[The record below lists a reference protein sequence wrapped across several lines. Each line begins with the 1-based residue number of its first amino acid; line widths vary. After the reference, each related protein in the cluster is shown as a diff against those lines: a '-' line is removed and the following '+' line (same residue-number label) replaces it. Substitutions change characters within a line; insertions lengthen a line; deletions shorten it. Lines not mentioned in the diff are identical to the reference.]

1 MSRKLRFL
9 LFGLA
14 IVLITALVIVF
25 VLKDSPGQ
33 YADENFD
40 TRVSRPAY
48 GEQHPKVLFDEAH
61 HNIHTVNGLYS
72 PFASLISNDGY
83 QIVQNKEPFSQK
95 ILEGYSV
102 LVIANALGANDTND
116 SSAFTDAECDAVRDW
131 VQAGGSLLLIT
142 DHAPTGAAAENLA
155 KRFNVEMSKGMTEDA
170 KNFDT
175 SSGDKTQ
182 LVFTRENN
190 LLGEHPIT
198 HGRDQ
203 SERVNKVMTFTGQ
216 SLKAPEGAIAF
227 LKLGESAMN
236 RAASVKAEKAGGDT
250 RVLITYGDPISAS
263 GFAQGVALEVGK
275 GRVVMLG
282 EAAMLT
288 AQIDGKTKTPFGM
301 NVSGVD
307 NRQLALN
314 ILHWLSRIL

>member
-14 IVLITALVIVF
+14 IVLITALVIVLAF
-25 VLKDSPGQ
+25 RDSPRQ

-48 GEQHPKVLFDEAH
+48 AGQHPKVLFDEAH
-61 HNIHTVNGLYS
+61 QNIHTVNGLYS

-95 ILEGYSV
+95 MLEGYSV

-116 SSAFTDAECDAVRDW
+116 SSALSDAECDAVRDW

-155 KRFNVEMSKGMTEDA
+155 KRFSVEMSKGMTEDA
-170 KNFDT
+170 KNSDT
-175 SSGDKTQ
+175 SSGDRTQ
-182 LVFTRENN
+182 LVFTRENG

-198 HGRDQ
+198 QGRDQ
-203 SERVNKVMTFTGQ
+203 SEKVNKVMTFTGQ
-216 SLKAPEGAIAF
+216 SLKAPEGIAF

-236 RAASVKAEKAGGDT
+236 RAASVKFEKAGGDS
-250 RVLITYGDPISAS
+250 RVLITYGDPMSAS
-263 GFAQGVALEVGK
+263 GFAQGVALEFGK
-275 GRVVMLG
+275 GRVVVLG

-301 NVSGVD
+301 NVAGVD